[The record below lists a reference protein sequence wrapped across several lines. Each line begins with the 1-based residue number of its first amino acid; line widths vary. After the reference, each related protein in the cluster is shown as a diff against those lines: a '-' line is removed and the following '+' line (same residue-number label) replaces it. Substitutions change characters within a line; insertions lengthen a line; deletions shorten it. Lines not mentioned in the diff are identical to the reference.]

1 MIAAIA
7 RPGKTRMSDTTETP
21 AATNRETWENWLPGT
36 TSTLTIEDVLVALRE
51 RNVTDV
57 TARTIRTWQRDRILP
72 APIRGRVGR
81 GPGSNRALYPA
92 TAVDVIAQ
100 VRHLQHEGV
109 KNRDL
114 ASELRKRIV
123 PQTATLRTTTTKT
136 VPQTATLQTTTTR
149 TVPQTAALSI
159 PPKVDDPV
167 LLDAVIA
174 AAGREAQRVGSSIF
188 RVEVVFTDER
198 GKRHGHVF
206 LLD

>member
-1 MIAAIA
+1 MHMI
-7 RPGKTRMSDTTETP
+7 ETP
-21 AATNRETWENWLPGT
+21 LATNRETWRDWLPGT
-36 TSTLTIEDVLVALRE
+36 TSTHTIEDVLVALRE
-51 RNVTDV
+51 RNITDV

-109 KNRDL
+109 KNRGL
-114 ASELRKRIV
+114 ASELRKRIG
-123 PQTATLRTTTTKT
+123 PQTATLRTTN
-136 VPQTATLQTTTTR
+136 TR

-167 LLDAVIA
+167 LLEAVIA
-174 AAGREAQRVGSSIF
+174 AAGREAQRVGSPIS

-206 LLD
+206 HSIDELS

>member
-1 MIAAIA
+1 
-7 RPGKTRMSDTTETP
+7 MSDTTETP
-21 AATNRETWENWLPGT
+21 AATNRETWETWLPGT

-51 RNVTDV
+51 RNITDV

-109 KNRDL
+109 KNRGL

-123 PQTATLRTTTTKT
+123 PQTATLRTTN
-136 VPQTATLQTTTTR
+136 TR
-149 TVPQTAALSI
+149 TVPQTAALSSA
-159 PPKVDDPV
+159 PKVDDPV

-174 AAGREAQRVGSSIF
+174 AAGREAQRVGSSIS

-206 LLD
+206 QLD

>member
-1 MIAAIA
+1 MPKPPNEPRQPARHDLTGHAA
-7 RPGKTRMSDTTETP
+7 GTST
-21 AATNRETWENWLPGT
+21 ATGELERETWETWLPGT

-123 PQTATLRTTTTKT
+123 PQTATLRTTTT
-136 VPQTATLQTTTTR
+136 R

-174 AAGREAQRVGSSIF
+174 AAEREAQRVGSSIF

-206 LLD
+206 QLDG